1 MSTLTLL
8 PASYNNSAACTGTP
22 PQKNRIGIGVQAV
35 FSEVSNP
42 LTSPHIGF
50 SVRLR
55 NNGERKLSVSPCDT
69 EIVRTVFFVK
79 HSEKY
84 SSFYRLRVNPWVS
97 MFIAFLILLVIS
109 PLITQGLFTLYPS
122 VSVGDHPLFSSARLL
137 LPSALTI
144 TGILVW
150 ARTMDKLSLK
160 DLGLTQK
167 KVFVSWVIGSLCGA
181 GLIAVVLVGLIL
193 LGAAHLSWGGV
204 SSATPILLGA
214 LVYAVQG
221 LSEEVVFRGYLL
233 NVMSS
238 RWGMVAGILVNSV
251 LFAAA
256 HIFNVGFSIVA
267 FINLF
272 LAGTVLA
279 SLYWL
284 SVNVWLVSAVHAAW
298 NFTLGIIL
306 GGAVSGTTQPV
317 HLLTL
322 HTEQGN
328 WLITG
333 GSFGIEGSLS
343 CFIVLVAVRAVLWR
357 RVVHRYSITSPFPQC

>member
-1 MSTLTLL
+1 M
-8 PASYNNSAACTGTP
+8 
-22 PQKNRIGIGVQAV
+22 QAV
-35 FSEVSNP
+35 FSEVSDP
-42 LTSPHIGF
+42 LTSPHTGF

-55 NNGERKLSVSPCDT
+55 NSGERKLSVSPCDT

-109 PLITQGLFTLYPS
+109 PLIAQGLFALYPS
-122 VSVGDHPLFSSARLL
+122 ASAGDYPLFSSARLL

-204 SSATPILLGA
+204 SSAAPILLGA
-214 LVYAVQG
+214 LVYAVRG

-238 RWGMVAGILVNSV
+238 R
-251 LFAAA
+251 
-256 HIFNVGFSIVA
+256 
-267 FINLF
+267 
-272 LAGTVLA
+272 
-279 SLYWL
+279 
-284 SVNVWLVSAVHAAW
+284 
-298 NFTLGIIL
+298 
-306 GGAVSGTTQPV
+306 
-317 HLLTL
+317 
-322 HTEQGN
+322 
-328 WLITG
+328 
-333 GSFGIEGSLS
+333 
-343 CFIVLVAVRAVLWR
+343 
-357 RVVHRYSITSPFPQC
+357 

>member
-1 MSTLTLL
+1 M
-8 PASYNNSAACTGTP
+8 
-22 PQKNRIGIGVQAV
+22 
-35 FSEVSNP
+35 
-42 LTSPHIGF
+42 
-50 SVRLR
+50 
-55 NNGERKLSVSPCDT
+55 
-69 EIVRTVFFVK
+69 
-79 HSEKY
+79 
-84 SSFYRLRVNPWVS
+84 
-97 MFIAFLILLVIS
+97 
-109 PLITQGLFTLYPS
+109 
-122 VSVGDHPLFSSARLL
+122 
-137 LPSALTI
+137 
-144 TGILVW
+144 W

-251 LFAAA
+251 LSRQL
-256 HIFNVGFSIVA
+256 ISSTWGFSIVA

-343 CFIVLVAVRAVLWR
+343 CFVVLVAVRAVLWR
-357 RVVHRYSITSPFPQC
+357 RVVHRYSIT

>member
-1 MSTLTLL
+1 M
-8 PASYNNSAACTGTP
+8 
-22 PQKNRIGIGVQAV
+22 
-35 FSEVSNP
+35 
-42 LTSPHIGF
+42 
-50 SVRLR
+50 
-55 NNGERKLSVSPCDT
+55 
-69 EIVRTVFFVK
+69 
-79 HSEKY
+79 
-84 SSFYRLRVNPWVS
+84 
-97 MFIAFLILLVIS
+97 
-109 PLITQGLFTLYPS
+109 
-122 VSVGDHPLFSSARLL
+122 
-137 LPSALTI
+137 
-144 TGILVW
+144 
-150 ARTMDKLSLK
+150 
-160 DLGLTQK
+160 
-167 KVFVSWVIGSLCGA
+167 
-181 GLIAVVLVGLIL
+181 VLAGLIL

-204 SSATPILLGA
+204 SSAAPILLYA
-214 LVYAVQG
+214 LVYAVRG
-221 LSEEVVFRGYLL
+221 LSEEIVFRGYLL

-256 HIFNVGFSIVA
+256 HSFNVGFSIVA

-272 LAGTVLA
+272 LVGTVLA

-284 SVNVWLVSAVHAAW
+284 SANVWLVSAVHAAW

-343 CFIVLVAVRAVLWR
+343 CFVVLVAVRAVLWR

>member
-1 MSTLTLL
+1 M
-8 PASYNNSAACTGTP
+8 
-22 PQKNRIGIGVQAV
+22 
-35 FSEVSNP
+35 
-42 LTSPHIGF
+42 
-50 SVRLR
+50 
-55 NNGERKLSVSPCDT
+55 
-69 EIVRTVFFVK
+69 
-79 HSEKY
+79 
-84 SSFYRLRVNPWVS
+84 
-97 MFIAFLILLVIS
+97 
-109 PLITQGLFTLYPS
+109 
-122 VSVGDHPLFSSARLL
+122 
-137 LPSALTI
+137 
-144 TGILVW
+144 W

-204 SSATPILLGA
+204 SSAAPILLGA

-238 RWGMVAGILVNSV
+238 RWGMVAGILVNSA
-251 LFAAA
+251 LFSLS
-256 HIFNVGFSIVA
+256 HTFNAGFSIIA

-284 SVNVWLVSAVHAAW
+284 SANVWLVSAVHAAW

-306 GGAVSGTTQPV
+306 GGVVSGTTQPV

-322 HTEQGN
+322 QMEQGN

-343 CFIVLVAVRAVLWR
+343 CFVVLVAVRAVLWR
-357 RVVHRYSITSPFPQC
+357 RVVHRYSITTPFPQR

>member
-1 MSTLTLL
+1 M
-8 PASYNNSAACTGTP
+8 
-22 PQKNRIGIGVQAV
+22 
-35 FSEVSNP
+35 
-42 LTSPHIGF
+42 
-50 SVRLR
+50 
-55 NNGERKLSVSPCDT
+55 
-69 EIVRTVFFVK
+69 
-79 HSEKY
+79 
-84 SSFYRLRVNPWVS
+84 
-97 MFIAFLILLVIS
+97 
-109 PLITQGLFTLYPS
+109 
-122 VSVGDHPLFSSARLL
+122 
-137 LPSALTI
+137 
-144 TGILVW
+144 
-150 ARTMDKLSLK
+150 
-160 DLGLTQK
+160 
-167 KVFVSWVIGSLCGA
+167 
-181 GLIAVVLVGLIL
+181 VLAGLIL

-204 SSATPILLGA
+204 SSAASILLGA
-214 LVYAVQG
+214 LVYAVRG
-221 LSEEVVFRGYLL
+221 LSEEIVFRGYLL

-272 LAGTVLA
+272 LVGTVLA

-284 SVNVWLVSAVHAAW
+284 SANVWLVSAVHAAW

-357 RVVHRYSITSPFPQC
+357 RVVHRYSITSPFPQR

>member
-1 MSTLTLL
+1 M
-8 PASYNNSAACTGTP
+8 
-22 PQKNRIGIGVQAV
+22 QAV

-109 PLITQGLFTLYPS
+109 PLITQGIFTLYPS
-122 VSVGDHPLFSSARLL
+122 VSAGDHPLFSSARLL

-204 SSATPILLGA
+204 SSAAPILLGA

-251 LFAAA
+251 LFSLS
-256 HIFNVGFSIVA
+256 HTFNAGFSIIA

-284 SVNVWLVSAVHAAW
+284 SANVWLVSAVHAAW

-306 GGAVSGTTQPV
+306 GGVVSGTTQPV

-322 HTEQGN
+322 QMEQGN

-343 CFIVLVAVRAVLWR
+343 CFVVLVAVRAVLWR
-357 RVVHRYSITSPFPQC
+357 RVVHRYSITSPFPQR